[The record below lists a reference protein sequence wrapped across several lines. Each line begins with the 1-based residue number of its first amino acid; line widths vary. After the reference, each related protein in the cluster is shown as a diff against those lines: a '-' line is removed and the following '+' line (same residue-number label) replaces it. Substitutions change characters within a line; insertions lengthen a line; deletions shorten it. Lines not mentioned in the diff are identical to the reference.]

1 MPPARSWDGEGENKN
16 PRSPFR
22 PAHGRRS
29 SAGRGRSQTSPLPP
43 PAISEPWEHPAE
55 FTFFPALGRARKCG
69 RRAARRGAEP
79 RAGRG
84 ARGGPGW
91 ELPRLGPKRA
101 APGITWVKP
110 AVLEGSAHI
119 SGYKGL
125 SPARPQNSSMAA
137 RFKNKT
143 KREGGQLLPLIP
155 GG

>member
-1 MPPARSWDGEGENKN
+1 M
-16 PRSPFR
+16 
-22 PAHGRRS
+22 RRG
-29 SAGRGRSQTSPLPP
+29 AV
-43 PAISEPWEHPAE
+43 
-55 FTFFPALGRARKCG
+55 
-69 RRAARRGAEP
+69 RRGAEP

-143 KREGGQLLPLIP
+143 KREGTAEGALHGVTVPESSVRGVTQ
-155 GG
+155 